1 MHGKISSLSGMA
13 LASHPGCAPFSR
25 IDGFAF
31 AAVLVHVHAI
41 RNAGRLV
48 RLSPLHARRPGPG
61 GRLFANSDSIEL
73 FYRYEKGCQGSH
85 FQFSSSSPRLV
96 YYLSEILA
104 LSANTTF
111 KLTNGRAHVG
121 CVC

>member
-41 RNAGRLV
+41 RRAGRLV
-48 RLSPLHARRPGPG
+48 RLSPLHARGGPG

-73 FYRYEKGCQGSH
+73 FSRYEKGCQGSH

-104 LSANTTF
+104 LSANTT
-111 KLTNGRAHVG
+111 
-121 CVC
+121 